1 MIVGAQLLVALIS
14 RHHNQQIQ
22 LRLFSNDLM

>member
-1 MIVGAQLLVALIS
+1 MLMDAQLLVALIS

-22 LRLFSNDLM
+22 LRLFSNDLI